1 MQKINVSIGTM
12 ETTRTGAAAAR
23 LAKGGILVSGGKNA
37 SGSTLAS
44 AEIYRQVY
52 GSGGSRGFAATGN
65 LVTGRSGHTATPLP
79 NGLVLIVG
87 GQDSSGDYL
96 SSAELFDPATG
107 EFTAAAVGLDAGR
120 AGHTA
125 TLLSDGSVLIAGGTG
140 SGGALDTAELYVPYT
155 S

>member
-1 MQKINVSIGTM
+1 MQKINVSVGTM

-23 LAKGGILVSGGKNA
+23 LANGGVLVSGGKNA
-37 SGSTLAS
+37 SGGTFAS
-44 AEIYRQVY
+44 AELYSAVN

-87 GQDSSGDYL
+87 GLDSSGNYL
-96 SSAELFDPATG
+96 SSAEIYDPATG
-107 EFTAAAVGLDAGR
+107 QFTTASVGLDAGR

-125 TLLSDGSVLIAGGTG
+125 TLPSDGSVLIAGGTG
-140 SGGALDTAELYVPYT
+140 SDGALNTAELYVPYT